1 MKKYQLVLFLLFFSA
16 GYSFAQDVS
25 KTILKSDKEFN
36 EYNYAEAIKLYKT
49 TILESDSSSHALR
62 RLAASYQFLHQIVEA
77 ELWYSKLMHRKDRTV
92 EDIYNYILVL
102 KRNDKYRLAEKMYD
116 EMARLSPKDTRLLQF
131 QNNKN
136 YLGQMED
143 APDLYKI
150 SSVSF
155 NSTGEDFAPVVYRKE
170 IVFLSS
176 KSYSTKKKANLDLY
190 SVDMEEQGNLKKN
203 PFLRV

>member
-116 EMARLSPKDTRLLQF
+116 EMARLSP
-131 QNNKN
+131 
-136 YLGQMED
+136 
-143 APDLYKI
+143 
-150 SSVSF
+150 
-155 NSTGEDFAPVVYRKE
+155 
-170 IVFLSS
+170 
-176 KSYSTKKKANLDLY
+176 
-190 SVDMEEQGNLKKN
+190 
-203 PFLRV
+203 